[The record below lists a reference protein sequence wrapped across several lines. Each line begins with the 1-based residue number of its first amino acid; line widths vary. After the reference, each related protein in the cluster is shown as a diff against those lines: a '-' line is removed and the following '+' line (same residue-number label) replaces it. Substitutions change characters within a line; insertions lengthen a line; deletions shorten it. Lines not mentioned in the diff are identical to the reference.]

1 MNQTF
6 NTPWLLFEINVLAST
21 SALIKKLY
29 KTTSQTSGFNNLP
42 IDREE
47 MGSATTERL
56 IPLAATL
63 ISLILI
69 HSTPAISSLASPT
82 AYEVLDD
89 NNFPA
94 GLLPDGISSYDL
106 NITTGQFSVYFNRTC
121 RFSLQN
127 SYHLKYKPTFNGYI
141 SNGKLSSLK
150 GVYVRVFL
158 VWREIEE
165 IVRREDDL
173 VFSMRISSYVFPID
187 YFEERPQC
195 QCVLKCGGGQASKET

>member
-1 MNQTF
+1 
-6 NTPWLLFEINVLAST
+6 
-21 SALIKKLY
+21 
-29 KTTSQTSGFNNLP
+29 
-42 IDREE
+42 

-69 HSTPAISSLASPT
+69 HSTPAISSLASQ
-82 AYEVLDD
+82 L
-89 NNFPA
+89 
-94 GLLPDGISSYDL
+94 
-106 NITTGQFSVYFNRTC
+106 
-121 RFSLQN
+121 
-127 SYHLKYKPTFNGYI
+127 HM
-141 SNGKLSSLK
+141 
-150 GVYVRVFL
+150 
-158 VWREIEE
+158 REIEE